1 MALAASLTPIDT
13 ARMEA
18 RSPVGFDPRR
28 MLWVVLAATAALR
41 AVAWHNA
48 TVMTSDGPDFLWQ
61 AQKLLAGDA
70 ASALSHHYHPLYAA
84 LAAGCALVLGGSV
97 VAGAVFV
104 SIAAGVAAVAAVYA
118 LARRALPGRP
128 DVALCAAL
136 LAAVH
141 STSVTHTSD
150 VRNDGL
156 HAALVVVTIATLF
169 AAYERGRWRWVAAGA
184 MAGLA
189 YLTRPEALFV
199 VVPALMAAAAAGARR
214 GPRAALGGALAF
226 LLALGLVASPYVLA
240 LHGLTGRWM
249 ISMKPSIA
257 HAGLEEAD
265 ASQPLP
271 PDCPL
276 ASPVVPS
283 PGHGGAHATASGDD
297 ERHVATAGGSLARDA
312 RDVSEAALSA
322 ARGDMLALAL
332 LGLPAF
338 WRRRRL
344 LLAWLIVLLGWVALA
359 FVHQHASGYIN
370 DRHIL
375 VAAIF
380 VLPVAGGGYLA
391 LWNAPRATVLMR
403 VVCLMLIALVTT
415 GAVKRRHP
423 DQVPRLEALAFAR
436 EHTSPSERLVVHRR
450 KDGWYASRPVVVLT
464 LPCEDRDLLDTMRR
478 EHATLLV
485 LDEADV
491 RAAAPHWLDG
501 SLFDTVARFGQGQ
514 ETVVVLALRA

>member
-1 MALAASLTPIDT
+1 
-13 ARMEA
+13 MESDA

-28 MLWVVLAATAALR
+28 MLCVLLVATAALR

-70 ASALSHHYHPLYAA
+70 GAALSHHYHPLYAA
-84 LAAGCALVLGGSV
+84 LAAGCSLLLGGRLV
-97 VAGAVFV
+97 DGAVVV

-128 DVALCAAL
+128 DAALCAAL

-156 HAALVVVTIATLF
+156 HAALVVVTIAALV
-169 AAYERGRWRWVAAGA
+169 AALEQGRWRWLAAGA
-184 MAGLA
+184 TGGLA

-199 VVPALMAAAAAGARR
+199 VMPAMMAAAAAGARR
-214 GPRAALGGALAF
+214 GPRAAAGGALGF
-226 LLALGLVASPYVLA
+226 LLALALVASPYVLA
-240 LHGLTGRWM
+240 MHGITGRWM
-249 ISMKPSIA
+249 LSMKPSVA
-257 HAGLEEAD
+257 HAGLEEERARL
-265 ASQPLP
+265 SLP

-283 PGHGGAHATASGDD
+283 PGHTGARATAAGDD
-297 ERHVATAGGSLARDA
+297 ERAAAPVAPTWGRDA
-312 RDVSEAALSA
+312 RDVGEAALSA
-322 ARGDMLALAL
+322 VRGDILALAA
-332 LGLPAF
+332 LGLPAV
-338 WRRRRL
+338 WRRRRGL
-344 LLAWLIVLLGWVALA
+344 VFAWLVVLAGWFTLALL
-359 FVHQHASGYIN
+359 HQHASGYIN
-370 DRHIL
+370 DRHL
-375 VAAIF
+375 LTAAIL
-380 VLPVAGGGYLA
+380 VLPVAGAGYLA
-391 LWNAPRATVLMR
+391 LWSAPRATWLLR
-403 VVCLMLIALVTT
+403 VVCLLLIALITT

-436 EHTSPSERLVVHRR
+436 EHSGPSDRLVVHRR
-450 KDGWYASRPVVVLT
+450 KDGWYASRPVIVLT
-464 LPCEDRDLLDTMRR
+464 LPCEDRDLVDSMRR

-491 RAAAPHWLDG
+491 RAAAPQWLDG

>member
-1 MALAASLTPIDT
+1 MGSD
-13 ARMEA
+13 A
-18 RSPVGFDPRR
+18 RSPVGLDPRR
-28 MLWVVLAATAALR
+28 MLWVLLAATAALR

-61 AQKLLAGDA
+61 AQRLLAGDA
-70 ASALSHHYHPLYAA
+70 RAALSHHYHPLYAA
-84 LAAGCALVLGGSV
+84 LIAACAWPFGGNV
-97 VAGAVFV
+97 VASAVCV

-169 AAYERGRWRWVAAGA
+169 AAYEQGRWRWLAAGA
-184 MAGLA
+184 TAGLA

-199 VVPALMAAAAAGARR
+199 VVPALIAAAAAARRR
-214 GPRAALGGALAF
+214 GPRAALGGALGF

-240 LHGLTGRWM
+240 LHGLTGRWI

-265 ASQPLP
+265 ASKPLP

-283 PGHGGAHATASGDD
+283 PGHAGARPAAASDD
-297 ERHVATAGGSLARDA
+297 ESRAAPVGRSAGSDA
-312 RDVSEAALSA
+312 RDVLEAALSA
-322 ARGDMLALAL
+322 ARGDILAFAL

-338 WRRRRL
+338 WQRRRL
-344 LLAWLIVLLGWVALA
+344 LLAWAIVLGGWLALA
-359 FVHQHASGYIN
+359 FLHQSASGYIN
-370 DRHIL
+370 DRHVL
-375 VAAIF
+375 SAAIL
-380 VLPVAGGGYLA
+380 VLPVAGAGYLA
-391 LWNAPRATVLMR
+391 LWNAPRGRLLLR
-403 VVCLMLIALVTT
+403 VVCILLIALITT

-423 DQVPRLEALAFAR
+423 DQRPRLEALAFAR
-436 EHTSPSERLVVHRR
+436 DHTSPSDRLVVHRR
-450 KDGWYASRPVVVLT
+450 KDGWYAGRPVVVLT
-464 LPCEDRDLLDTMRR
+464 LPCEDADLVDTMRR
-478 EHATLLV
+478 EHAVLLV

-491 RAAAPHWLDG
+491 RGAAPHWLDG
-501 SLFDTVARFGQGQ
+501 SLFDTVARFGEGD
-514 ETVVVLALRA
+514 ESVVVLAVRA